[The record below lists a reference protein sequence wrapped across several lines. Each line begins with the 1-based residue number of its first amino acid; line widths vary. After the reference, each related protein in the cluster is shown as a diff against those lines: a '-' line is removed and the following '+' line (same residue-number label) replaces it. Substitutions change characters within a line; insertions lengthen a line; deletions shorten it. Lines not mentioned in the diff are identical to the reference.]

1 MGAPPAFTVSRWAT
15 DDRLGDIMAMIHAAF
30 GAFEPP
36 SGVLKETVA
45 DLAARQR
52 DGLVLVAQDGER
64 FIGSLFCARQSD
76 ALYLTR
82 LATAPDWRKRGV
94 GRALIAAAESEARA
108 SGAMRLTLRVRKN
121 LPGNRAYFERFGFT
135 VTGEGADPGRPPY
148 DAMELRLSQ
157 KHVVG

>member
-1 MGAPPAFTVSRWAT
+1 MAAPPVFTVSRWTTA
-15 DDRLGDIMAMIHAAF
+15 DRLGDIMAMIYAAF

-52 DGLVLVAQDGER
+52 DGLVLVAQAGER
-64 FIGSLFCARQSD
+64 FIGSLFCACHSD

-94 GRALIAAAESEARA
+94 GRALIAVAESEARA
-108 SGAMRLTLRVRKN
+108 SGVMRLTLRVRKN
-121 LPGNRAYFERFGFT
+121 LPGNRAYFERFGFA
-135 VTGEGADPGRPPY
+135 VTGDGADPGRPPY

>member
-1 MGAPPAFTVSRWAT
+1 MSGFFVRRWT
-15 DDRLGDIMAMIHAAF
+15 TSERLADIMAMIHAAF

-45 DLAARQR
+45 DLAVRQR

-108 SGAMRLTLRVRKN
+108 SGVMRLTLRVRQN
-121 LPGNRAYFERFGFT
+121 LPGNRAYFERLGFA
-135 VTGEGADPGRPPY
+135 VTGEGVDPGRPPY
-148 DAMELRLSQ
+148 YAMELRLSQ